1 MGLDM
6 GDTARATSGNAFSP
20 FALRLSDFVARRD
33 PASPIEPQG
42 WSPGQGDISLSQG
55 LQGAFDE
62 DELQSERYVS
72 PVTMIKATQKAT
84 IPKKRRSKVVQLSR
98 HGLPYAPFPRGI
110 TKKLAT
116 SFARSSTKKRSTLN
130 KSTVE
135 AIVHA
140 GNLFLEQ
147 LSEDLDSYAGHGRR
161 RGIDETDVAMI
172 LQRYI
177 EMEQSRQL
185 APNLG

>member
-1 MGLDM
+1 ME
-6 GDTARATSGNAFSP
+6 DTDRGTSGKAFSP

-33 PASPIEPQG
+33 PTSPMEPQG
-42 WSPGQGDISLSQG
+42 WSPGQGDVSLSQG
-55 LQGAFDE
+55 LQEAFGE

-72 PVTMIKATQKAT
+72 PVTMNKATQKAT
-84 IPKKRRSKVVQLSR
+84 IPRKRQSRVVQSSR
-98 HGLPYAPFPRGI
+98 HGLPYAPFPRAI

-116 SFARSSTKKRSTLN
+116 SFARSATKKRSSLN

-147 LSEDLDSYAGHGRR
+147 LSENLDSYAGHGRR
-161 RGIDETDVAMI
+161 RGIDETDVALI

-177 EMEQSRQL
+177 QMEQSRQL
-185 APNLG
+185 APNSG

>member
-1 MGLDM
+1 MRKIAGLDPDRRQMGLDVE
-6 GDTARATSGNAFSP
+6 DTARATSGNALSP

-33 PASPIEPQG
+33 TTSPIEPQG
-42 WSPGQGDISLSQG
+42 LSPNQGDASLSQD

-72 PVTMIKATQKAT
+72 PVMMIKATQKAT
-84 IPKKRRSKVVQLSR
+84 IPRKRQSKVVQLSR
-98 HGLPYAPFPRGI
+98 HGLPYAPFPRAI

-116 SFARSSTKKRSTLN
+116 SFARSATKKRSSLN

-177 EMEQSRQL
+177 
-185 APNLG
+185 

>member
-1 MGLDM
+1 MGLDVK
-6 GDTARATSGNAFSP
+6 DRARATSGNAFSP
-20 FALRLSDFVARRD
+20 FALRLSDFVARQST
-33 PASPIEPQG
+33 ASPTEPQG
-42 WSPGQGDISLSQG
+42 WSPSQDDVSISKG
-55 LQGAFDE
+55 FQGAFDE

-72 PVTMIKATQKAT
+72 PTTMIRPTQKAT
-84 IPKKRRSKVVQLSR
+84 IPRKRRSKVVQISR
-98 HGLPYAPFPRGI
+98 HGLPYAPFPRAI

-116 SFARSSTKKRSTLN
+116 GFARSSTKKRSSLN

-161 RGIDETDVAMI
+161 RGIDETDVVMI

-177 EMEQSRQL
+177 HMEQSSQP
-185 APNLG
+185 APKFG